1 MSEFMEMAEA
11 CRSLSGMADP
21 LDQAGVIAQ
30 LERDHGVSA
39 IRAQLQGEGQDDC
52 EECGCDI
59 PHARRQA
66 MPSAIR
72 CAPCQEAVEAKG
84 RVWRG

>member
-1 MSEFMEMAEA
+1 MACALELARTSTEA
-11 CRSLSGMADP
+11 GDKASAY
-21 LDQAGVIAQ
+21 QALAEIS
-30 LERDHGVSA
+30 GVSA
-39 IRAQLQGEGQDDC
+39 VRARLQGEGQDDC
-52 EECGCDI
+52 DECGCDI
-59 PHARRQA
+59 PQARRQA